1 MDLKEAISVLKKYN
15 KWRNG
20 YEMKMINPKDITN
33 AINIVIME
41 IECELPTHAKGD
53 EWVLRSVL

>member
-41 IECELPTHAKGD
+41 IESKKEKPTT
-53 EWVLRSVL
+53 W